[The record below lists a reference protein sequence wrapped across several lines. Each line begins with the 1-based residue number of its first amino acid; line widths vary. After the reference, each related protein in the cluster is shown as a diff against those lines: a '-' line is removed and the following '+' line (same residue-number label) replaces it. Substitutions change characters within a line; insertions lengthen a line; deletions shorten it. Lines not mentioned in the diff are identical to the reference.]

1 MDNRKLKRY
10 VALIEQ
16 KQSLEEELTATKE
29 AMAELDEYIMENML
43 ESGTQKITMDGYTV
57 YIQRML
63 WASGANGQDALN
75 QAIIGEGYAELVEPR
90 VNANRLAALVREYD
104 ADPTCLHDEY
114 GLPILP
120 GDLKDAIKISEQFKV
135 RARKTA

>member
-16 KQSLEEELTATKE
+16 KRSLEEELTATKE

-104 ADPTCLHDEY
+104 ADPTCLHDEH